1 MELIANSYW
10 KWMRSVENIMM
21 KICKQLR
28 ENMKIIEEMKKKLDE
43 TQNKKNTKSNDSEH
57 A

>member
-1 MELIANSYW
+1 
-10 KWMRSVENIMM
+10 MRSVENIMM

-28 ENMKIIEEMKKKLDE
+28 ENMKIMEEMKKNLYE
-43 TQNKKNTKSNDSEH
+43 TQNKRNTKSNDSEH